1 MASHQYSLRW
11 NNYVKHVSTAF
22 EALRCDRDLVDVTL
36 SCEGKKIPAHKML
49 LSACSSYFKSLFKEN
64 PCQHPVIIFRNV
76 AFDDLMALVD
86 FMYKGEV
93 NVEQEQLASFL
104 NTAELLEV
112 QGLTN
117 SGKDVEKSKTTVEE
131 EKTVKNDDV
140 QPEIAGVSLPY
151 TAPFNESSQP
161 SPSTSST
168 TTLRKRRRTSPAR
181 TEDESQPKIQAV
193 DEPVIADIEHVPLKT
208 EPEFEHIEL
217 QPDDSVDDEDLAAS
231 GIGLES
237 SDMDNFVMAGPSND
251 SLGEDKEEEIDND
264 EKSNES
270 FFVVD
275 VLKVVEKNECRQNKY
290 CCSACDRRFSTFS
303 NCESHLRTHLG
314 KATCPICFKSFV
326 QNGDMMRHK
335 VAHEGE
341 TQCDKCKKIYSSKRS
356 LQRHMLKCTGVKI
369 LKWSRRRPRR
379 PDIVLIKKENIGGAC
394 DGE

>member
-251 SLGEDKEEEIDND
+251 SLGEDKE
-264 EKSNES
+264 
-270 FFVVD
+270 
-275 VLKVVEKNECRQNKY
+275 VLEVIQKGPGRY
-290 CCSACDRRFSTFS
+290 CCSACSREFTHRAS
-303 NCESHLRTHLG
+303 CHSHLEVHRG
-314 KATCPICFKSFV
+314 KTVCPICFKVFSRLYDM
-326 QNGDMMRHK
+326 QNHK
-335 VAHEGE
+335 AAHNGE
-341 TQCDKCKKIYSSKRS
+341 TQCSACKKVLGSHFSLARHKRKCPV
-356 LQRHMLKCTGVKI
+356 LNKDQTQRVVQTRKH
-369 LKWSRRRPRR
+369 
-379 PDIVLIKKENIGGAC
+379 
-394 DGE
+394 

>member
-251 SLGEDKEEEIDND
+251 SLGEDKGFEEFGIGDLIDNKLISTLMVKMRD
-264 EKSNES
+264 QCFQCKICSKRFTGRYPKLCCKNHIQTHFGPCVCKLCGKSYKYRNDLEKHMALHKGLTKCSRCG
-270 FFVVD
+270 
-275 VLKVVEKNECRQNKY
+275 KV
-290 CCSACDRRFSTFS
+290 FS
-303 NCESHLRTHLG
+303 NLRVL
-314 KATCPICFKSFV
+314 
-326 QNGDMMRHK
+326 MRHK
-335 VAHEGE
+335 KSKTCVTGS
-341 TQCDKCKKIYSSKRS
+341 CNKKNKNA
-356 LQRHMLKCTGVKI
+356 K
-369 LKWSRRRPRR
+369 
-379 PDIVLIKKENIGGAC
+379 N
-394 DGE
+394 

>member
-251 SLGEDKEEEIDND
+251 SLGEDKASIAFAPGELQLSMGVDNHFD
-264 EKSNES
+264 SRVECKNGKFFCKTCRRMYNS
-270 FFVVD
+270 FTACLNHSGKHTGANMCTVCGKIFSR
-275 VLKVVEKNECRQNKY
+275 LSSLNK
-290 CCSACDRRFSTFS
+290 
-303 NCESHLRTHLG
+303 HLANVHRLG
-314 KATCPICFKSFV
+314 
-326 QNGDMMRHK
+326 N
-335 VAHEGE
+335 
-341 TQCDKCKKIYSSKRS
+341 
-356 LQRHMLKCTGVKI
+356 
-369 LKWSRRRPRR
+369 
-379 PDIVLIKKENIGGAC
+379 
-394 DGE
+394 

>member
-251 SLGEDKEEEIDND
+251 SLGEDKGPAKLTNAIWRTDD
-264 EKSNES
+264 EQFMCTFCNRTFKHYATCWSHVHFHVGATRCPVCSKTCANKNQLNKHMDTHFGRTTCHLCGKS
-270 FFVVD
+270 
-275 VLKVVEKNECRQNKY
+275 
-290 CCSACDRRFSTFS
+290 FSTKQYLPQHL
-303 NCESHLRTHLG
+303 ES
-314 KATCPICFKSFV
+314 V
-326 QNGDMMRHK
+326 HK
-335 VAHEGE
+335 IGANP
-341 TQCDKCKKIYSSKRS
+341 SSS
-356 LQRHMLKCTGVKI
+356 C
-369 LKWSRRRPRR
+369 
-379 PDIVLIKKENIGGAC
+379 
-394 DGE
+394 

>member
-251 SLGEDKEEEIDND
+251 SLGEDKGTSAGAATREIWQPG
-264 EKSNES
+264 ES
-270 FFVVD
+270 ETDLDLVRLQDSSTAFLANLRPTSQELFPCH
-275 VLKVVEKNECRQNKY
+275 LCKKLFKYKKNLY
-290 CCSACDRRFSTFS
+290 
-303 NCESHLRTHLG
+303 SHLRKRQLKG
-314 KATCPICFKSFV
+314 ECP
-326 QNGDMMRHK
+326 R
-335 VAHEGE
+335 
-341 TQCDKCKKIYSSKRS
+341 
-356 LQRHMLKCTGVKI
+356 
-369 LKWSRRRPRR
+369 
-379 PDIVLIKKENIGGAC
+379 
-394 DGE
+394 

>member
-251 SLGEDKEEEIDND
+251 SLGEDKDKRRPN
-264 EKSNES
+264 KKLLPSASVRHLSNNGG
-270 FFVVD
+270 FQCTACGKTFTG
-275 VLKVVEKNECRQNKY
+275 LKAKGHCTRHVRAHRERNNK
-290 CCSACDRRFSTFS
+290 CTLCDKTYAYR
-303 NCESHLRTHLG
+303 EDLKKH
-314 KATCPICFKSFV
+314 
-326 QNGDMMRHK
+326 MEM
-335 VAHEGE
+335 HEGL
-341 TQCDKCKKIYSSKRS
+341 TQCEKCKRSFSDKRW
-356 LQRHMLKCTGVKI
+356 LRRHSCKPPPET
-369 LKWSRRRPRR
+369 
-379 PDIVLIKKENIGGAC
+379 IVIEMDPANV
-394 DGE
+394 

>member
-251 SLGEDKEEEIDND
+251 SLGEDKGFDEFGIKDLIDDKLILTLAVELSKNFFKCCFCSKTF
-264 EKSNES
+264 KSRAGHCKDHIKS
-270 FFVVD
+270 HFGPSVC
-275 VLKVVEKNECRQNKY
+275 KICGKSYKY
-290 CCSACDRRFSTFS
+290 DCDLGKHMAVHEGHTKCSKCGKIFS
-303 NCESHLRTHLG
+303 NKRGLRDHRMT
-314 KATCPICFKSFV
+314 KNC
-326 QNGDMMRHK
+326 
-335 VAHEGE
+335 
-341 TQCDKCKKIYSSKRS
+341 
-356 LQRHMLKCTGVKI
+356 
-369 LKWSRRRPRR
+369 
-379 PDIVLIKKENIGGAC
+379 
-394 DGE
+394 

>member
-251 SLGEDKEEEIDND
+251 SLGEDKEFD
-264 EKSNES
+264 
-270 FFVVD
+270 
-275 VLKVVEKNECRQNKY
+275 QNAIVRGQYSCETCGKTY
-290 CCSACDRRFSTFS
+290 SGSRGI
-303 NCESHLRTHLG
+303 ESHREWHLG
-314 KATCPICFKSFV
+314 QTTCFICNKTFKSRE
-326 QNGDMMRHK
+326 GLLRHK
-335 VAHEGE
+335 YIHQGS
-341 TQCDKCKKIYSSKRS
+341 TQCDVCHKVFSRADSLKRHKLMVHNEGS
-356 LQRHMLKCTGVKI
+356 
-369 LKWSRRRPRR
+369 
-379 PDIVLIKKENIGGAC
+379 
-394 DGE
+394 

>member
-251 SLGEDKEEEIDND
+251 SLGEDKDLELDNLS
-264 EKSNES
+264 E
-270 FFVVD
+270 FVKDGADPYNCNMCTKTYRSALGLQGHQQWHFGNTTCAVC
-275 VLKVVEKNECRQNKY
+275 LKV
-290 CCSACDRRFSTFS
+290 
-303 NCESHLRTHLG
+303 
-314 KATCPICFKSFV
+314 FKSEASLKRHMSFHQGNTKCDLCNLV
-326 QNGDMMRHK
+326 LSCADSLKRHK
-335 VAHEGE
+335 VSQHEN
-341 TQCDKCKKIYSSKRS
+341 KKFAK
-356 LQRHMLKCTGVKI
+356 
-369 LKWSRRRPRR
+369 
-379 PDIVLIKKENIGGAC
+379 
-394 DGE
+394 

>member
-251 SLGEDKEEEIDND
+251 SLGEDKGFEEFENRDLLDN
-264 EKSNES
+264 EMTSNLVVELSKKCFKCFCCSKTFTGPQAKSNCKEHIKTHFGAS
-270 FFVVD
+270 VCKVCGKSYKYKFN
-275 VLKVVEKNECRQNKY
+275 LKNHMEMHKGNTKCSKCGKVFNSK
-290 CCSACDRRFSTFS
+290 SACTRHTRA
-303 NCESHLRTHLG
+303 
-314 KATCPICFKSFV
+314 KIC
-326 QNGDMMRHK
+326 
-335 VAHEGE
+335 
-341 TQCDKCKKIYSSKRS
+341 
-356 LQRHMLKCTGVKI
+356 
-369 LKWSRRRPRR
+369 
-379 PDIVLIKKENIGGAC
+379 
-394 DGE
+394 

>member
-251 SLGEDKEEEIDND
+251 SLGEDKDNLGLKGCNFKPSKSIKVAEPYRPFKCKMCNKSYQDLQNLKSHEESHFGNTICTVCS
-264 EKSNES
+264 KT
-270 FFVVD
+270 F
-275 VLKVVEKNECRQNKY
+275 VLKRGLEQ
-290 CCSACDRRFSTFS
+290 
-303 NCESHLRTHLG
+303 HMRTHQGMTKCNVCNRVLG
-314 KATCPICFKSFV
+314 TPAGLK
-326 QNGDMMRHK
+326 RHK
-335 VAHEGE
+335 SLVHA
-341 TQCDKCKKIYSSKRS
+341 DAKR
-356 LQRHMLKCTGVKI
+356 
-369 LKWSRRRPRR
+369 
-379 PDIVLIKKENIGGAC
+379 
-394 DGE
+394 

>member
-251 SLGEDKEEEIDND
+251 SLGEDKGFEDVCHSAGFKVID
-264 EKSNES
+264 EKLLTLTASTMELSENAGFQCTACGKIFKAKGQCNRHVKAHVER
-270 FFVVD
+270 
-275 VLKVVEKNECRQNKY
+275 KVCALCGKSYAYAWDMQMHMAVHEGKTKCKTCRKI
-290 CCSACDRRFSTFS
+290 FSDERALQTHIQIS
-303 NCESHLRTHLG
+303 NCKRKSIRT
-314 KATCPICFKSFV
+314 KS
-326 QNGDMMRHK
+326 K
-335 VAHEGE
+335 SA
-341 TQCDKCKKIYSSKRS
+341 SK
-356 LQRHMLKCTGVKI
+356 
-369 LKWSRRRPRR
+369 
-379 PDIVLIKKENIGGAC
+379 
-394 DGE
+394 

>member
-251 SLGEDKEEEIDND
+251 SLGEDK
-264 EKSNES
+264 
-270 FFVVD
+270 D
-275 VLKVVEKNECRQNKY
+275 VLDFGVDKPSKLAKKGCQYKCTMCDKTYAVAANLRAHQDWHFGKTTCAI
-290 CCSACDRRFSTFS
+290 CS
-303 NCESHLRTHLG
+303 RT
-314 KATCPICFKSFV
+314 FKS
-326 QNGDMMRHK
+326 
-335 VAHEGE
+335 
-341 TQCDKCKKIYSSKRS
+341 TIILS
-356 LQRHMLKCTGVKI
+356 RHMLSHLGETKCNLCNQVFGCVQSMK
-369 LKWSRRRPRR
+369 RH
-379 PDIVLIKKENIGGAC
+379 IKNLHQK
-394 DGE
+394 

>member
-251 SLGEDKEEEIDND
+251 SLGEDKGLIDSGTRFADFGEVNHAASVMVLSNNAGFQCTACGRIFHVRD
-264 EKSNES
+264 HCLQHIQSHSGPTFTCSLCYKSYTYKKCL
-270 FFVVD
+270 V
-275 VLKVVEKNECRQNKY
+275 
-290 CCSACDRRFSTFS
+290 
-303 NCESHLRTHLG
+303 
-314 KATCPICFKSFV
+314 
-326 QNGDMMRHK
+326 RHMS
-335 VAHEGE
+335 VHRGHI
-341 TQCDKCKKIYSSKRS
+341 QCQKCKKNLSHKYA
-356 LQRHMLKCTGVKI
+356 
-369 LKWSRRRPRR
+369 
-379 PDIVLIKKENIGGAC
+379 LIAHAAICKGKL
-394 DGE
+394 

>member
-251 SLGEDKEEEIDND
+251 SLGEDKGADDFVAAVSATVMRLSDNAG
-264 EKSNES
+264 
-270 FFVVD
+270 FQ
-275 VLKVVEKNECRQNKY
+275 C
-290 CCSACDRRFSTFS
+290 TF
-303 NCESHLRTHLG
+303 CGKIYPGRGGRGHCYRHVRTHNERSVCSLCG
-314 KATCPICFKSFV
+314 KSYVYHQDLQKHMAV
-326 QNGDMMRHK
+326 
-335 VAHEGE
+335 HEGR
-341 TQCDKCKKIYSSKRS
+341 TTCKKCKKVFSSVMALR
-356 LQRHMLKCTGVKI
+356 RHLVDKYCKKTG
-369 LKWSRRRPRR
+369 
-379 PDIVLIKKENIGGAC
+379 
-394 DGE
+394 

>member
-251 SLGEDKEEEIDND
+251 SLGEDKGIEDFDLLAPNSFALKASVMQLSDNAGFQCTACGKIYSGLNAKGICNMHVKKHYGPSVCKVCG
-264 EKSNES
+264 KSYT
-270 FFVVD
+270 FPGA
-275 VLKVVEKNECRQNKY
+275 LKQHMEMHKGRTK
-290 CCSACDRRFSTFS
+290 CS
-303 NCESHLRTHLG
+303 
-314 KATCPICFKSFV
+314 
-326 QNGDMMRHK
+326 
-335 VAHEGE
+335 
-341 TQCDKCKKIYSSKRS
+341 KCKKVFSCKQSLKR
-356 LQRHMLKCTGVKI
+356 HLKKNC
-369 LKWSRRRPRR
+369 
-379 PDIVLIKKENIGGAC
+379 
-394 DGE
+394 

>member
-251 SLGEDKEEEIDND
+251 SLGEDKGFD
-264 EKSNES
+264 EFGIGDPIEDDPISASLVEFGDQCFQCKICNKRFISRGNCRMHIKTHFESYVCQLCGKSY
-270 FFVVD
+270 
-275 VLKVVEKNECRQNKY
+275 KY
-290 CCSACDRRFSTFS
+290 PHD
-303 NCESHLRTHLG
+303 LG
-314 KATCPICFKSFV
+314 KHMAL
-326 QNGDMMRHK
+326 
-335 VAHEGE
+335 HEGR
-341 TQCDKCKKIYSSKRS
+341 TKCSKCGKVFCDTRTLKK
-356 LQRHMLKCTGVKI
+356 H
-369 LKWSRRRPRR
+369 
-379 PDIVLIKKENIGGAC
+379 KKTC
-394 DGE
+394 

>member
-251 SLGEDKEEEIDND
+251 SLGEDKGFGESGMEGDPILASLVQLDKQCFQCNICGKIFTGRSCKGHCREHI
-264 EKSNES
+264 KSHIIPS
-270 FFVVD
+270 VC
-275 VLKVVEKNECRQNKY
+275 KVC
-290 CCSACDRRFSTFS
+290 
-303 NCESHLRTHLG
+303 G
-314 KATCPICFKSFV
+314 KSFKYPC
-326 QNGDMMRHK
+326 DLYAHK
-335 VAHEGE
+335 AVHKGR
-341 TQCDKCKKIYSSKRS
+341 TTCDKCGKVYSAIRS
-356 LQRHMLKCTGVKI
+356 L
-369 LKWSRRRPRR
+369 
-379 PDIVLIKKENIGGAC
+379 KKHRENC
-394 DGE
+394 

>member
-251 SLGEDKEEEIDND
+251 SLGEDKGGQTITL
-264 EKSNES
+264 
-270 FFVVD
+270 
-275 VLKVVEKNECRQNKY
+275 VL
-290 CCSACDRRFSTFS
+290 
-303 NCESHLRTHLG
+303 
-314 KATCPICFKSFV
+314 P
-326 QNGDMMRHK
+326 
-335 VAHEGE
+335 
-341 TQCDKCKKIYSSKRS
+341 
-356 LQRHMLKCTGVKI
+356 TGVI
-369 LKWSRRRPRR
+369 SSMGPRPRR
-379 PDIVLIKKENIGGAC
+379 TGQAYIHIIADAGKFTCSICGKSFAHRGSCWTHTRVHL
-394 DGE
+394 GETTCGVCNRVFASTNSLRNHLETHKAATGK

>member
-251 SLGEDKEEEIDND
+251 SLGEDKGLPEFQA
-264 EKSNES
+264 SQ
-270 FFVVD
+270 FAVD
-275 VLKVVEKNECRQNKY
+275 APPGTKVRLIKRGGLFM
-290 CCSACDRRFSTFS
+290 CSVCGQTFKHRSTC
-303 NCESHLRTHLG
+303 NSHLYFHLG
-314 KATCPICFKSFV
+314 HTTCEECGKVFRFRR
-326 QNGDMMRHK
+326 NFLRH
-335 VAHEGE
+335 
-341 TQCDKCKKIYSSKRS
+341 
-356 LQRHMLKCTGVKI
+356 LKTHQFA
-369 LKWSRRRPRR
+369 
-379 PDIVLIKKENIGGAC
+379 LI
-394 DGE
+394 

>member
-251 SLGEDKEEEIDND
+251 SLGEDKGIQMPGGIGPAMVCCKACKQFFGSQDELWEHATRSDNH
-264 EKSNES
+264 
-270 FFVVD
+270 
-275 VLKVVEKNECRQNKY
+275 
-290 CCSACDRRFSTFS
+290 
-303 NCESHLRTHLG
+303 SHLLCHQCQKIFVSKYTLERHNNLHLAEIKCEICGQVFDRVAYLERHTRT
-314 KATCPICFKSFV
+314 
-326 QNGDMMRHK
+326 RH
-335 VAHEGE
+335 
-341 TQCDKCKKIYSSKRS
+341 TI
-356 LQRHMLKCTGVKI
+356 
-369 LKWSRRRPRR
+369 
-379 PDIVLIKKENIGGAC
+379 NF
-394 DGE
+394 

>member
-251 SLGEDKEEEIDND
+251 SLGEDKGLGDFDMLAANSFALEASVVNLND
-264 EKSNES
+264 DAGFQCTACGKIYTGSNAKGQCNRH
-270 FFVVD
+270 V
-275 VLKVVEKNECRQNKY
+275 K
-290 CCSACDRRFSTFS
+290 A
-303 NCESHLRTHLG
+303 HLRGRSVCSLCG
-314 KATCPICFKSFV
+314 KSYAYK
-326 QNGDMMRHK
+326 DDLRKHMAMHK
-335 VAHEGE
+335 GQ
-341 TQCDKCKKIYSSKRS
+341 TKCDKCNW
-356 LQRHMLKCTGVKI
+356 VF
-369 LKWSRRRPRR
+369 SRERQ
-379 PDIVLIKKENIGGAC
+379 LYLHQKSGAC
-394 DGE
+394 KKNINRH

>member
-251 SLGEDKEEEIDND
+251 SLGEDKGI
-264 EKSNES
+264 SS
-270 FFVVD
+270 GD
-275 VLKVVEKNECRQNKY
+275 VENWPAAPLSMALVY
-290 CCSACDRRFSTFS
+290 DLPPPGAPRRAAGPDLFTCGFCLCQFGYKR
-303 NCESHLRTHLG
+303 NLNRHLR
-314 KATCPICFKSFV
+314 
-326 QNGDMMRHK
+326 MRAK
-335 VAHEGE
+335 
-341 TQCDKCKKIYSSKRS
+341 
-356 LQRHMLKCTGVKI
+356 
-369 LKWSRRRPRR
+369 
-379 PDIVLIKKENIGGAC
+379 NGAC
-394 DGE
+394 RKRAN

>member
-251 SLGEDKEEEIDND
+251 SLGEDKGFEEFGTLIVDDPISASLVEL
-264 EKSNES
+264 SNQPFQCTICNKRFTQKGNCKMHIKTHFES
-270 FFVVD
+270 SICKVCGKKYKYSFD
-275 VLKVVEKNECRQNKY
+275 LKNHMEMHEGRTT
-290 CCSACDRRFSTFS
+290 CSKCGKVFS
-303 NCESHLRTHLG
+303 NRNVL
-314 KATCPICFKSFV
+314 
-326 QNGDMMRHK
+326 MRHMK
-335 VAHEGE
+335 I
-341 TQCDKCKKIYSSKRS
+341 CSKK
-356 LQRHMLKCTGVKI
+356 
-369 LKWSRRRPRR
+369 
-379 PDIVLIKKENIGGAC
+379 
-394 DGE
+394 

>member
-251 SLGEDKEEEIDND
+251 SLGEDKGIDEFGITNQID
-264 EKSNES
+264 DKLIST
-270 FFVVD
+270 
-275 VLKVVEKNECRQNKY
+275 LVVELSKKCFQCKI
-290 CCSACDRRFSTFS
+290 CSKLCNDKGH
-303 NCESHLRTHLG
+303 CKEHVRTHYGVSVCKVCG
-314 KATCPICFKSFV
+314 KRYKYPCNLSQHMAV
-326 QNGDMMRHK
+326 
-335 VAHEGE
+335 HEGH
-341 TQCDKCKKIYSSKRS
+341 TKCSKCGEVLSSIRALKRHREKK
-356 LQRHMLKCTGVKI
+356 C
-369 LKWSRRRPRR
+369 
-379 PDIVLIKKENIGGAC
+379 
-394 DGE
+394 

>member
-251 SLGEDKEEEIDND
+251 SLGEDKGFGEF
-264 EKSNES
+264 SNEDDAILATLVELS
-270 FFVVD
+270 KQCFQCKICGKIFTGRGSRGYCKHHIKAHFGPSVC
-275 VLKVVEKNECRQNKY
+275 KVCGKSYKY
-290 CCSACDRRFSTFS
+290 MCDLY
-303 NCESHLRTHLG
+303 SHM
-314 KATCPICFKSFV
+314 A
-326 QNGDMMRHK
+326 M
-335 VAHEGE
+335 HEGR
-341 TQCDKCKKIYSSKRS
+341 TKCGKCKKVFSNTK
-356 LQRHMLKCTGVKI
+356 MLKKHKCYKH
-369 LKWSRRRPRR
+369 K
-379 PDIVLIKKENIGGAC
+379 
-394 DGE
+394 

>member
-251 SLGEDKEEEIDND
+251 SLGEDKEDFLDFEGERVRVVKEGGVYKCPKC
-264 EKSNES
+264 EKTYATITGFYNHWH
-270 FFVVD
+270 
-275 VLKVVEKNECRQNKY
+275 C
-290 CCSACDRRFSTFS
+290 
-303 NCESHLRTHLG
+303 HLG
-314 KATCPICFKSFV
+314 QTTCDICSKSFMDKNGLIRHIGV
-326 QNGDMMRHK
+326 HQGATKCHLCSKVLSTAQNLKRHIFLK
-335 VAHEGE
+335 HNI
-341 TQCDKCKKIYSSKRS
+341 KC
-356 LQRHMLKCTGVKI
+356 
-369 LKWSRRRPRR
+369 
-379 PDIVLIKKENIGGAC
+379 
-394 DGE
+394 

>member
-251 SLGEDKEEEIDND
+251 SLGEDKGLEDLGNEGLVEAGERELAFTMLLRDND
-264 EKSNES
+264 GFQCTLCGKTFKGRYSKR
-270 FFVVD
+270 V
-275 VLKVVEKNECRQNKY
+275 
-290 CCSACDRRFSTFS
+290 CSLHVKA
-303 NCESHLRTHLG
+303 HLG
-314 KATCPICFKSFV
+314 PSVCKLCGSKYTHFS
-326 QNGDMMRHK
+326 GLSRHMRKVHK
-335 VAHEGE
+335 DRA
-341 TQCDKCKKIYSSKRS
+341 QCSKCKKLFQNKQQLRK
-356 LQRHMLKCTGVKI
+356 HT
-369 LKWSRRRPRR
+369 
-379 PDIVLIKKENIGGAC
+379 E
-394 DGE
+394 DGFC

>member
-251 SLGEDKEEEIDND
+251 SLGEDKELSA
-264 EKSNES
+264 K
-270 FFVVD
+270 
-275 VLKVVEKNECRQNKY
+275 KVCAIQQSDGKFA
-290 CCSACDRRFSTFS
+290 CS
-303 NCESHLRTHLG
+303 
-314 KATCPICFKSFV
+314 
-326 QNGDMMRHK
+326 
-335 VAHEGE
+335 
-341 TQCDKCKKIYSSKRS
+341 KCKKTFKHYRTCQSHMYAHMGKTTCPVCGKFFSYMSDCKKHERLHYDSTSSVCSVCKKVFGSKAALVRHQQYMHGIFNVS
-356 LQRHMLKCTGVKI
+356 LGSEKSSQVK
-369 LKWSRRRPRR
+369 
-379 PDIVLIKKENIGGAC
+379 
-394 DGE
+394 

>member
-251 SLGEDKEEEIDND
+251 SLGEDKGGTFMQVE
-264 EKSNES
+264 
-270 FFVVD
+270 
-275 VLKVVEKNECRQNKY
+275 VEK
-290 CCSACDRRFSTFS
+290 
-303 NCESHLRTHLG
+303 
-314 KATCPICFKSFV
+314 
-326 QNGDMMRHK
+326 MMGM
-335 VAHEGE
+335 A
-341 TQCDKCKKIYSSKRS
+341 
-356 LQRHMLKCTGVKI
+356 GVRI
-369 LKWSRRRPRR
+369 APRR
-379 PDIVLIKKENIGGAC
+379 PFHDKCNACKEILPSYEALWEHAVAKHSDLVCHECGKVFSSKITLHRHMKFHSGAIKCEVCGRVFDRWYHLESHRKNVHKLLKS
-394 DGE
+394 

>member
-251 SLGEDKEEEIDND
+251 SLGEDKGLADSVLRALEAAPRSRSSRGTRKFMHMENG
-264 EKSNES
+264 K
-270 FFVVD
+270 FVCD
-275 VLKVVEKNECRQNKY
+275 F
-290 CCSACDRRFSTFS
+290 CSRAFANNG
-303 NCESHLRTHLG
+303 NCWSHIQMHLG
-314 KATCPICFKSFV
+314 NTTCFKC
-326 QNGDMMRHK
+326 NK
-335 VAHEGE
+335 VFSYRN
-341 TQCDKCKKIYSSKRS
+341 T
-356 LQRHMLKCTGVKI
+356 LQRHSALFHPET
-369 LKWSRRRPRR
+369 
-379 PDIVLIKKENIGGAC
+379 N
-394 DGE
+394 

>member
-251 SLGEDKEEEIDND
+251 SLGEDKGYRRAHFLQLQRQPDDGEFACQFCARSFRT
-264 EKSNES
+264 KSN
-270 FFVVD
+270 
-275 VLKVVEKNECRQNKY
+275 CW
-290 CCSACDRRFSTFS
+290 
-303 NCESHLRTHLG
+303 SHEQMHLG
-314 KATCPICFKSFV
+314 NTTCHKCNKVFSFV
-326 QNGDMMRHK
+326 QALHRHNAT
-335 VAHEGE
+335 VHNV
-341 TQCDKCKKIYSSKRS
+341 SKN
-356 LQRHMLKCTGVKI
+356 K
-369 LKWSRRRPRR
+369 PF
-379 PDIVLIKKENIGGAC
+379 
-394 DGE
+394 

>member
-251 SLGEDKEEEIDND
+251 SLGEDKGFDDFGIGNQTTDDDLVSASMVDLGDHFECNICN
-264 EKSNES
+264 KRIKQKGNCKKHVKTHFES
-270 FFVVD
+270 SVCKVCGKRYTYSFDLQKHMAVHEGRTQCLKCGKVCASTY
-275 VLKVVEKNECRQNKY
+275 VL
-290 CCSACDRRFSTFS
+290 
-303 NCESHLRTHLG
+303 
-314 KATCPICFKSFV
+314 
-326 QNGDMMRHK
+326 MRHK
-335 VAHEGE
+335 
-341 TQCDKCKKIYSSKRS
+341 DKC
-356 LQRHMLKCTGVKI
+356 
-369 LKWSRRRPRR
+369 
-379 PDIVLIKKENIGGAC
+379 
-394 DGE
+394 

>member
-251 SLGEDKEEEIDND
+251 SLGEDKDHLDCYFEPSKSIKIAGRYKCTMCNKTYLDLDTLKSHEELHFGNTTCT
-264 EKSNES
+264 
-270 FFVVD
+270 V
-275 VLKVVEKNECRQNKY
+275 CNK
-290 CCSACDRRFSTFS
+290 TF
-303 NCESHLRTHLG
+303 
-314 KATCPICFKSFV
+314 A
-326 QNGDMMRHK
+326 
-335 VAHEGE
+335 
-341 TQCDKCKKIYSSKRS
+341 SKRS
-356 LQRHMLKCTGVKI
+356 LEKHMFKHQGMTKCNVCNKVLGTPFSLKRHKRLKHAVR
-369 LKWSRRRPRR
+369 W
-379 PDIVLIKKENIGGAC
+379 
-394 DGE
+394 

>member
-251 SLGEDKEEEIDND
+251 SLGEDKDPSYLASIGVEADPDFYSARKANESVGKVPLVPEQVGCNFRCVVCGKLFQTRISCILHFDFHRGLTKCHLCSHISSR
-264 EKSNES
+264 KSN
-270 FFVVD
+270 
-275 VLKVVEKNECRQNKY
+275 LKKHMHSVHGIPILSRDGTVITREMTIDKRNKH
-290 CCSACDRRFSTFS
+290 D
-303 NCESHLRTHLG
+303 
-314 KATCPICFKSFV
+314 
-326 QNGDMMRHK
+326 
-335 VAHEGE
+335 
-341 TQCDKCKKIYSSKRS
+341 
-356 LQRHMLKCTGVKI
+356 
-369 LKWSRRRPRR
+369 
-379 PDIVLIKKENIGGAC
+379 
-394 DGE
+394 

>member
-251 SLGEDKEEEIDND
+251 SLGEDKGIEDFDMLATNSLDPKVSVMQLSDNAG
-264 EKSNES
+264 
-270 FFVVD
+270 F
-275 VLKVVEKNECRQNKY
+275 Q
-290 CCSACDRRFSTFS
+290 CSACGKIYTGIRAKWNCTKHIKAHYGPCVCNVCGKSYTFIGA
-303 NCESHLRTHLG
+303 LRHHMEL
-314 KATCPICFKSFV
+314 
-326 QNGDMMRHK
+326 
-335 VAHEGE
+335 HEGE
-341 TQCDKCKKIYSSKRS
+341 TECFKCGKVLSCKQSLKRHLKKS
-356 LQRHMLKCTGVKI
+356 C
-369 LKWSRRRPRR
+369 
-379 PDIVLIKKENIGGAC
+379 
-394 DGE
+394 

>member
-251 SLGEDKEEEIDND
+251 SLGEDKGFLEFSIKDLVD
-264 EKSNES
+264 RKLISN
-270 FFVVD
+270 
-275 VLKVVEKNECRQNKY
+275 LVVE
-290 CCSACDRRFSTFS
+290 
-303 NCESHLRTHLG
+303 LR
-314 KATCPICFKSFV
+314 KKCFKCSLCSKTF
-326 QNGDMMRHK
+326 NGPQAKGHCKDHIKTHFGPSVCK
-335 VAHEGE
+335 VCGKSYKFFFH
-341 TQCDKCKKIYSSKRS
+341 
-356 LQRHMLKCTGVKI
+356 LQRHMAVHKGRTKCSKCGK
-369 LKWSRRRPRR
+369 
-379 PDIVLIKKENIGGAC
+379 VLSSVHALHRHIMTTVC
-394 DGE
+394 

>member
-251 SLGEDKEEEIDND
+251 SLGEDKGLEDTLAVNLNASVMHL
-264 EKSNES
+264 SNRAGFQCTACGKIFSGKWICTEHVKTHYGPCVCEVCGKNYAYAS
-270 FFVVD
+270 N
-275 VLKVVEKNECRQNKY
+275 LKQHMEMHKGTTR
-290 CCSACDRRFSTFS
+290 CSKC
-303 NCESHLRTHLG
+303 G
-314 KATCPICFKSFV
+314 KVF
-326 QNGDMMRHK
+326 
-335 VAHEGE
+335 
-341 TQCDKCKKIYSSKRS
+341 SSKHS
-356 LQRHMLKCTGVKI
+356 L
-369 LKWSRRRPRR
+369 
-379 PDIVLIKKENIGGAC
+379 KKHAKKNIC
-394 DGE
+394 

>member
-251 SLGEDKEEEIDND
+251 SLGEDKGLGDLDTPADNSFASTASVMHL
-264 EKSNES
+264 SNNAG
-270 FFVVD
+270 FQ
-275 VLKVVEKNECRQNKY
+275 CT
-290 CCSACDRRFSTFS
+290 AC
-303 NCESHLRTHLG
+303 G
-314 KATCPICFKSFV
+314 KIYTGPTARAQC
-326 QNGDMMRHK
+326 NRHVK
-335 VAHEGE
+335 AHIERSKCNVCGSSYAYHNDLVKHMAMHEGR
-341 TQCDKCKKIYSSKRS
+341 TKCKQCNRIFSRETGLLHHLKSGVCKGKIIRIKARTSKRTS
-356 LQRHMLKCTGVKI
+356 
-369 LKWSRRRPRR
+369 
-379 PDIVLIKKENIGGAC
+379 N
-394 DGE
+394 

>member
-251 SLGEDKEEEIDND
+251 SLGEDKGFHEFGIDKLEDKKLVSASVVQLNNQCFQCSMCSKRFTRSKKCK
-264 EKSNES
+264 EHIKTHILGPSVCKLCGKSYKY
-270 FFVVD
+270 FFDLQKHMAV
-275 VLKVVEKNECRQNKY
+275 
-290 CCSACDRRFSTFS
+290 
-303 NCESHLRTHLG
+303 
-314 KATCPICFKSFV
+314 
-326 QNGDMMRHK
+326 
-335 VAHEGE
+335 HEGR
-341 TQCDKCKKIYSSKRS
+341 TKC
-356 LQRHMLKCTGVKI
+356 LKCEKVFSSI
-369 LKWSRRRPRR
+369 WALSRHTTM
-379 PDIVLIKKENIGGAC
+379 NIC
-394 DGE
+394 